1 MKKNLSKA
9 ISVLF
14 AVMLTAVT
22 AVALFAC
29 NNRNDNDADA
39 KLRADNVAALKDRL
53 LNAADEKWS
62 GEMDN
67 ADVAALKNA
76 GDYVV
81 AAGWADLI
89 CDVFEGSAL
98 QTGKLT

>member
-39 KLRADNVAALKDRL
+39 KLRADNVAALKP
-53 LNAADEKWS
+53 AP
-62 GEMDN
+62 
-67 ADVAALKNA
+67 
-76 GDYVV
+76 
-81 AAGWADLI
+81 
-89 CDVFEGSAL
+89 
-98 QTGKLT
+98 

>member
-53 LNAADEKWS
+53 LNAAD
-62 GEMDN
+62 
-67 ADVAALKNA
+67 
-76 GDYVV
+76 
-81 AAGWADLI
+81 
-89 CDVFEGSAL
+89 
-98 QTGKLT
+98 